1 MILEQISVFVE
12 NRVGAVADIT
22 QTLAEAEIDIKALT
36 LADTGD
42 FGVMRLIVDSPKK
55 ALAVLKLNETIASLT
70 PVVVSSMGNE
80 PGSLAKIVRSIAD
93 AGIILEYIYAFV
105 AREAGTAYAVIR
117 VANADEG
124 NAALLKAG
132 YGEDFKL

>member
-22 QTLAEAEIDIKALT
+22 QTLADAEIDIKALT

-55 ALAVLKLNETIASLT
+55 ALAVLKLNQTIASLT
-70 PVVVSSMGNE
+70 PVVVTSMGND
-80 PGSLAKIVRSIAD
+80 PGSLAKIVKAIAD

-124 NAALLKAG
+124 NVALLKAG

>member
-22 QTLAEAEIDIKALT
+22 QTLADADIDIKALT

-55 ALAVLKLNETIASLT
+55 ALAVLKLNSTVASLT
-70 PVVVSSMGNE
+70 PVVVVSMGNE
-80 PGSLAKIVRSIAD
+80 PGSLSKIVRALAD

-105 AREAGTAYAVIR
+105 AREAGSAYAVIR
-117 VANADEG
+117 IADPEAG
-124 NAALLKAG
+124 NSVLLQAG
-132 YGEDFKL
+132 YGEAFKL

>member
-1 MILEQISVFVE
+1 MILEQVSVFVE

-22 QTLAEAEIDIKALT
+22 QTLADAEIDIKALT

-55 ALAVLKLNETIASLT
+55 ALAVLKLSQAVASLT
-70 PVVVSSMGNE
+70 QVVVVNMNND
-80 PGSLAKIVRSIAD
+80 PGSLSKVVRTLAD

-105 AREAGTAYAVIR
+105 AKEANTAYAVIR
-117 VANADEG
+117 VADANEG
-124 NAALLKAG
+124 NAVLQKAG

>member
-22 QTLAEAEIDIKALT
+22 QTLADAEIDIKALT

-55 ALAVLKLNETIASLT
+55 ALAVLKLNQTIASLT
-70 PVVVSSMGNE
+70 PVVVTSMGND
-80 PGSLAKIVRSIAD
+80 PGSLAKIVRAIAD

-105 AREAGTAYAVIR
+105 AREASTAYAVIR